1 MSSRIESH
9 QRGFC
14 IQNTS
19 DKRLPE
25 MTTAPKQAAQP
36 NPTSW
41 LDRHGD
47 YLYRYALFRLR
58 DPIVAE
64 DVLQETLLA
73 AIKGY
78 PHFSGESSERTWLVG
93 ILRHKILDRCR
104 ELTRF
109 RPPAETEDFN
119 TTDFQENGNWHHDFA
134 PVSWS
139 AEPYALI
146 EQKEFWTVLSH
157 GLDSLPAR
165 MATAFVLREVD
176 GLRTDEICEAL
187 NVSREN
193 LWVLLH
199 RARLSLR
206 RFLQTNWF
214 APPAKPQTTRID
226 PSRIDGH
233 VPIPTAVRFAS
244 EQRLTA

>member
-1 MSSRIESH
+1 M
-9 QRGFC
+9 Q
-14 IQNTS
+14 
-19 DKRLPE
+19 

-36 NPTSW
+36 NPASW

-47 YLYRYALFRLR
+47 FLYRYAMFRLR

-73 AIKGY
+73 ATKGY
-78 PHFSGESSERTWLVG
+78 SDFKEESSERTWLVG

-104 ELTRF
+104 EVCKL
-109 RPPAETEDFN
+109 RPLAETERFD
-119 TTDFQENGNWHHDFA
+119 TTDFQEDGHWAEGPVPLAWH
-134 PVSWS
+134 
-139 AEPYALI
+139 AEPYALL

-157 GLDSLPAR
+157 GLDSLPPR

-176 GLRTDEICEAL
+176 GLKTDEICHAI

-206 RFLQTNWF
+206 RFLQTNCF
-214 APPAKPQTTRID
+214 SAPERPSQTRNIHSSAST
-226 PSRIDGH
+226 GH
-233 VPIPTAVRFAS
+233 MPIPTAVSFAS
-244 EQRLTA
+244 DHRLTA